1 MGPCSNP
8 KGSEE
13 AGVGLIN
20 SEMPPAVLLEGG
32 HVEGTLAVVFGTWHG
47 GEEGSAS
54 RGSALGI
61 A

>member
-32 HVEGTLAVVFGTWHG
+32 HVEGILAVCLGPG
-47 GEEGSAS
+47 MGK
-54 RGSALGI
+54 RGFLPHRAQP
-61 A
+61 